1 MPHLCSFYDI
11 DQERD
16 FYNLYSGDKDF
27 YQLCS
32 CKKHLWSK
40 RAQRVLKIDEVT
52 GSFLVSPAGG
62 SGAPRYK
69 AFVIE
74 NKAFEAFEAFPPK
87 RSACAIFFMLFVVFL
102 LLATASMAAFPDD
115 VDRVLVAIR
124 EKMMQFRV

>member
-52 GSFLVSPAGG
+52 GSFLVSPASG

-74 NKAFEAFEAFPPK
+74 NEAFEAFPPK